1 MKNSKYF
8 KKSRYLFCSTLLLA
22 FAMVVL
28 CINALGTS
36 LAWFTDSDTLNYEG
50 DTAIVTLHQY
60 QGASEINSYDKIE
73 LTGTSSTPISVQ
85 NTGSIGVYI
94 RVMITCNWKNISV
107 DYGDVLDYV
116 TFGINTSE
124 WYIPTSSVGGF
135 IYYKGA
141 VASNV
146 TKTIMSSVTI
156 SSIPAGAEKVVI
168 NVWAEAVQANEYG
181 ANAFAASDANLVTST
196 WLA

>member
-1 MKNSKYF
+1 MKNSKYY
-8 KKSRYLFCSTLLLA
+8 KKSRYLSYSILLLV

-28 CINALGTS
+28 CVNILGTS
-36 LAWFTDSDTLNYEG
+36 LAWFTDSDTLNYRG
-50 DTAIVTLHQY
+50 DTATVALHEY
-60 QGASEINSYDKIE
+60 SGGREINSGDKIE
-73 LTGTSSTPISVQ
+73 LTATSSTPITVE
-85 NTGSIGVYI
+85 NTGSISVYI
-94 RVMITCNWKNISV
+94 RVFISCNWKNISV

-124 WYIPTSSVGGF
+124 WYVPTSSIGGF

-141 VASNV
+141 VASNA

-181 ANAFAASDANLVTST
+181 ANIFAASDANLVTST